1 MTKYK
6 NFARRPLGVGVIGA
20 GRIGTHRARLA
31 AQHPA
36 VEYLAIADTDQDQV
50 DKLVNATGAQFG
62 TTDPYA
68 VIADERVSV
77 VIVATPEHAHVDAV
91 TAAIEAGKSV
101 MVEKPLALTI
111 EDADR
116 LADLAE
122 ERGVDLRIG

>member
-77 VIVATPEHAHVDAV
+77 VIVATPEMLM
-91 TAAIEAGKSV
+91 S
-101 MVEKPLALTI
+101 M
-111 EDADR
+111 R
-116 LADLAE
+116 
-122 ERGVDLRIG
+122 